1 MTDVPE
7 FCRLDR
13 RKRAIIDAARSLF
26 VEQGFERTTLGEIVE
41 RAGGSLATV
50 YKVFGNKDGLLDAVV
65 FEKAASAELII
76 QHAFAQGGSPSE
88 VLHRVAQGLRT
99 HFLDPE
105 VVALVR
111 IVIARSV
118 QDVDFARNFF
128 ERTAKRDHASLKT
141 LFAYWQD
148 LGIPMTGTPDMLSE
162 CQLAHKSGY
171 MAPMRSATVPGW
183 TPPPNA
189 CARGSTSLSGGRA
202 WRPSRFRRPVLDECV
217 GEHPSRTLSTR

>member
-26 VEQGFERTTLGEIVE
+26 VEQGYERTTLGEIVE

-50 YKVFGNKDGLLDAVV
+50 YKVFGSKDGLLEAVV
-65 FEKAASAELII
+65 FEKAASGDLII
-76 QHAFAQGGSPSE
+76 QHAFAQGGTPSE

-118 QDVDFARNFF
+118 EDVDFARSFF
-128 ERTAKRDHASLKT
+128 ECTAKRDHASLKT
-141 LFAYWQD
+141 LFDYWAG
-148 LGIPMTGTPDMLSE
+148 LGIPMKGSPDLLTDMFLDLFFSDVHTDAISHGAGLDHSPE
-162 CQLAHKSGY
+162 RLRARIDFFIRGAGLEAAQLQHA
-171 MAPMRSATVPGW
+171 
-183 TPPPNA
+183 
-189 CARGSTSLSGGRA
+189 GS
-202 WRPSRFRRPVLDECV
+202 
-217 GEHPSRTLSTR
+217 

>member
-50 YKVFGNKDGLLDAVV
+50 YKVFGNKDELLDAVV

-148 LGIPMTGTPDMLSE
+148 LGIPMTGTPDMLSDMF
-162 CQLAHKSGY
+162 LDLFFSDVHTDAISHG
-171 MAPMRSATVPGW
+171 AGLDPSAERLRTRIDFFIRGAGLETEQVPQ
-183 TPPPNA
+183 A
-189 CARGSTSLSGGRA
+189 SA
-202 WRPSRFRRPVLDECV
+202 
-217 GEHPSRTLSTR
+217 

>member
-50 YKVFGNKDGLLDAVV
+50 YKVFGNKDGLLEAVV

-148 LGIPMTGTPDMLSE
+148 LGIPMTGTPDMLSDMF
-162 CQLAHKSGY
+162 LDLFFSDVHTDAISHG
-171 MAPMRSATVPGW
+171 AGLDPSAERLRTRIDFFIRGAGLETEQVPQ
-183 TPPPNA
+183 
-189 CARGSTSLSGGRA
+189 TSA
-202 WRPSRFRRPVLDECV
+202 
-217 GEHPSRTLSTR
+217 

>member
-50 YKVFGNKDGLLDAVV
+50 YKVFGNKDGLLEAVV
-65 FEKAASAELII
+65 FEKAASGELII

-111 IVIARSV
+111 IVISRSV

-148 LGIPMTGTPDMLSE
+148 LGIPMTGTPDMLSDMFLDLFFSDVHTDAISHGAGLDPSPE
-162 CQLAHKSGY
+162 RLRTRIDFFIRGAGLETEQV
-171 MAPMRSATVPGW
+171 PQTSA
-183 TPPPNA
+183 
-189 CARGSTSLSGGRA
+189 
-202 WRPSRFRRPVLDECV
+202 
-217 GEHPSRTLSTR
+217 

>member
-148 LGIPMTGTPDMLSE
+148 LGIPMTGTPDMLSDMFLDLFFSDVHTDAISHGAGLDHSPE
-162 CQLAHKSGY
+162 RLRTRIDFFIRGAGLETEQVRHA
-171 MAPMRSATVPGW
+171 RS
-183 TPPPNA
+183 
-189 CARGSTSLSGGRA
+189 
-202 WRPSRFRRPVLDECV
+202 
-217 GEHPSRTLSTR
+217 

>member
-148 LGIPMTGTPDMLSE
+148 LGIPMTGTPDMLSDMF
-162 CQLAHKSGY
+162 LDLFFSDVHTDAISHG
-171 MAPMRSATVPGW
+171 AGLDPSAERLRTRIDFFIRGAGLETEQVPQ
-183 TPPPNA
+183 
-189 CARGSTSLSGGRA
+189 TSA
-202 WRPSRFRRPVLDECV
+202 
-217 GEHPSRTLSTR
+217 